1 MKTLY
6 LPALTGQF
14 SNWRYYQAIIKVSS
28 LVEKIDL
35 TSDNYRIKTTD
46 EVEEI
51 NSFEINQMLQRV
63 FDSRRLEPLKNYLIK
78 QSDKYLNNI
87 TVAIYGGNPEW
98 LPIGLKALG
107 EIEDY
112 EIEKIEEIEKTFG
125 LIKLRGDETLFVLD
139 GQHRIKALREAVE
152 LDNDLLSQDISLTL
166 ISHSPDDDGRKATRR
181 LFTTINRYAKPVSFG
196 ETILLDED
204 DLSAIITR
212 ELINSHPILSINS
225 LIAQN
230 KTADLKL
237 PKDNEKFTTSICL
250 YNINE
255 LIIDKNVYPSYEGKK
270 DNLVRVRPEDEIFSQ
285 EKEKIFRYWDLF
297 FEIFDKALEFAN
309 SPKDFRLREDGN
321 LFFLRPIGQEIIFSL
336 ILELEKQNLLSDKI
350 DLFNKIESDLNSE
363 FWKFILFDP
372 YKNRMIVNKSLAKYY
387 LYYHF
392 GLYLSTK
399 QLESLKS
406 NYRKNSGELNL
417 ELPVSLSK

>member
-1 MKTLY
+1 MKALY

-14 SNWRYYQAIIKVSS
+14 ANWRYYQAIMKISN
-28 LVEKIDL
+28 LVESIN
-35 TSDNYRIKTTD
+35 SISNHRVKTTD

-51 NSFEINQMLQRV
+51 NSLEINQMLQRV

-87 TVAIYGGNPEW
+87 TIAIYGGNPEW
-98 LPIGLKALG
+98 LPIGLKAIG

-112 EIEKIEEIEKTFG
+112 DQDKIEEIEKAFG
-125 LIKLRGDETLFVLD
+125 LIKLNGDETLFVLD
-139 GQHRIKALREAVE
+139 GQHRIKALREAVK
-152 LDNDLLSQDISLTL
+152 LDSTLLDQDVSVTL
-166 ISHSPDDDGRKATRR
+166 ISHSPDAGGRMTTRR

-212 ELINSHPILSINS
+212 DLINTHPVLSKNS

-230 KTADLKL
+230 KTADLKF

-255 LIIDKNVYPSYEGKK
+255 LIIDKSVYPSFEGKK
-270 DNLVRVRPEDEIFSQ
+270 DNLVRVRPDDDIVLR
-285 EKEKIFRYWDLF
+285 EKSKVFKYWDMF
-297 FEIFDKALEFAN
+297 FEIFDKALEFCN
-309 SPKDFRLREDGN
+309 SPKGFRSKKEGN
-321 LFFLRPIGQEIIFSL
+321 LFFLRPIGQEIIFNL
-336 ILELEKQNLLSDKI
+336 LLELEKQNILNDKI
-350 DLFNKIESDLNSE
+350 QLLKVIDYELDSG
-363 FWKFILFDP
+363 FWRFVLYDP
-372 YKNRMIVNKSLAKYY
+372 YKNKMIVNKSLAKHY

-392 GLYLSTK
+392 GLSLSNK
-399 QLESLKS
+399 QKESLQN

-417 ELPVSLSK
+417 ELPVSISL